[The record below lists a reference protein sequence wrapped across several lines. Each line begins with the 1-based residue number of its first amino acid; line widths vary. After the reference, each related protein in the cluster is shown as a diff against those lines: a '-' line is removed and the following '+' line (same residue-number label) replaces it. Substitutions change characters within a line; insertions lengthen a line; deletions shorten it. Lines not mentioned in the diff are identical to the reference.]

1 MSEPT
6 INSLDNRIV
15 AIETKLNTMEDT
27 LNRIER
33 GIELIEQKKAGKW
46 VEKAI
51 IGVVIF
57 VLTAVGTALLA
68 LVIKQ

>member
-6 INSLDNRIV
+6 INSLDKKIAVIDERLEGIEKTLIRI
-15 AIETKLNTMEDT
+15 EDGLNT
-27 LNRIER
+27 
-33 GIELIEQKKAGKW
+33 KAAKW

-51 IGVVIF
+51 VGVVIF

-68 LVIKQ
+68 LVLK